1 MFVEETASGERVLTR
16 KGQATRARI
25 VSTASDL
32 MFRGGVASTRIEDVQ
47 KAAAVSASQMY
58 HYFDDK
64 QTLLCAVIG
73 HQTDGILAAQEPHLS
88 NLDSIE
94 ALRAWRDLLV
104 AIAEQ
109 FECKGGCPIG
119 AMVGELAEVHENYR
133 LALAEG
139 FRRWEEAIR
148 KGLQAMQ
155 ERHDFRPGTDVN
167 TLALALLAAVEGG
180 LLLTQARR
188 ESGPLVAALDS
199 TIAYIASFVRPS
211 RRSGD

>member
-1 MFVEETASGERVLTR
+1 VSGEEAASDERVFTR
-16 KGQATRARI
+16 KGQATRDRI

-32 MFRGGVASTRIEDVQ
+32 MFRGGVANTRIEDVQ
-47 KAAAVSASQMY
+47 KAASVSASQMY

-73 HQTDGILAAQEPHLS
+73 HQTAAILAAQEPHLS

-94 ALRAWRDLLV
+94 ALRAWRDLLLEIV
-104 AIAEQ
+104 EQ

-119 AMVGELAEVHENYR
+119 AMVGELAEVHESYR

-148 KGLQAMQ
+148 AGLQAMQ

-167 TLALALLAAVEGG
+167 KLALAVLAAVEGG

-188 ESGPLVAALDS
+188 ESAPLAAALDS
-199 TIAYIASFVRPS
+199 TIDHIASFVRPS